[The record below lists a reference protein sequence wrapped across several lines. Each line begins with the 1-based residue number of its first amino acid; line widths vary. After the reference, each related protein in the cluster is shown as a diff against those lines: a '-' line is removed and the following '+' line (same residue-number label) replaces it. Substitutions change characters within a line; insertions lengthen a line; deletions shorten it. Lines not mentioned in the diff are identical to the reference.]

1 MGRELSFDFGA
12 AVAAEGAWTVGQV
25 TRRARDVIEA
35 GLPLLWV
42 RGEITGFKAYQSGHW
57 YFTLRDAGAQLR
69 CVMWGSE
76 NRRLPAPPE
85 DGLQVFVFGRPTVW
99 EERGE
104 LRLRVMEL
112 LSTAA
117 GGLWQVAFEKAKAAL
132 TKDGLLDPARK
143 RALPS
148 YPRRIA
154 MITSLDGAALRD
166 VMAVLARRW
175 PAAELLV
182 LPTKVQGENAAG
194 EVRAALA
201 LLGRLEGVDV
211 AIVGRGG
218 GGKEDL
224 WAFNDER
231 LARAV
236 AAAPV
241 PIISAVGHETDVT
254 LCDLVADVRA
264 ATPSAAAE
272 AATPDRLELLGH
284 LDHLG
289 NRLARGLAGR
299 SDRARER
306 LARSGDRITS
316 ALERRIERLGHR
328 VAELAGRL
336 DALSPLKVL
345 ERGYAVARDSSG
357 AVLRRVEQF
366 TPGLAFRLR
375 VTDGDVPAQVRKA

>member
-1 MGRELSFDFGA
+1 MGRGLSFDFGS

-35 GLPLLWV
+35 GLPPLWV

-76 NRRLPAPPE
+76 NRRLPAPPD

-112 LSTAA
+112 LSTEA

-132 TKDGLLDPARK
+132 AKDGLLDPTRK

-201 LLGRLEGVDV
+201 LLGKLEGVDV

-236 AAAPV
+236 AASPV

-272 AATPDRLELLGH
+272 AATPDRVELLGH

-306 LARSGDRITS
+306 LARAGDRITS

>member
-1 MGRELSFDFGA
+1 MGRGLSFDFGS

-35 GLPLLWV
+35 GLPPLWV

-76 NRRLPAPPE
+76 NRRLPAPPD

-112 LSTAA
+112 LSTEA
-117 GGLWQVAFEKAKAAL
+117 GGLGQVAFEKAKAAL
-132 TKDGLLDPARK
+132 AKDGLLDPQRK

-154 MITSLDGAALRD
+154 MITSVDGAALRD

-289 NRLARGLAGR
+289 NRLARGLSGR

-306 LARSGDRITS
+306 LARSGDRIMG

-345 ERGYAVARDSSG
+345 ERGYAVARDARG

-375 VTDGDVPAQVRKA
+375 VTDGEVPAKVRES